1 MLTEERRK
9 GILDFV
15 TKEGRAEVAELA
27 EHFQVSTMTIRR
39 DLNALNSKGL
49 LERARGGALA
59 NESLV
64 NEIPYKVKATSNVE
78 IKKSIAQ
85 EAVRLVRDGDSL
97 ILDAGSTTLEIA
109 KQLKLARKDITV
121 LTNDLNIALELA
133 DEPNLRVI
141 TTGGRVQ
148 PGTYSLFGEEA
159 LDFITSVSVNTVF
172 LGGGAIDTTSG
183 VYTPTLEKAYIKRA
197 MISSAAKIVLV
208 ADHTKFGC
216 RAFAKVCDFNEVD
229 VVISDKELDPISIQQ
244 IEKMGIELK
253 LCKTGMA

>member
-64 NEIPYKVKATSNVE
+64 NEIPYKVKATSNVD

-85 EAVRLVRDGDSL
+85 EAVSFVKDGDSV
-97 ILDAGSTTLEIA
+97 ILDAGSTTLQIA
-109 KQLKLARKDITV
+109 KQLKLIKKDITV
-121 LTNDLNIALELA
+121 VTNDLNIALELA
-133 DEPNLRVI
+133 DDPNVKVI

-148 PGTYSLFGEEA
+148 PGTYSLYGEDA
-159 LDFITSVSVNTVF
+159 VTFITSVSVNIVF
-172 LGGGAIDTTSG
+172 LGGSAIDTTSG
-183 VYTPTLEKAYIKRA
+183 VYTPTLEKAHLKRA
-197 MISSAAKIVLV
+197 MINSAAKIILA
-208 ADHTKFGC
+208 ADHTKFGN
-216 RAFAKVCDFNEVD
+216 RAFAKVCDFDEVD
-229 VVISDKELDPISIQQ
+229 VVISDNKLDSISIQQ
-244 IEKMGIELK
+244 IEKMGISLK
-253 LCKTGMA
+253 LCKTGMS